1 MLFKQLFSHPKS
13 HSHLPPNRFL
23 QAEITFT
30 REGNHSNTY
39 STPLKQFLLRSDSN
53 GTSAKHKYS
62 FLRHQGTQS
71 HPLYSTVSHS
81 LLKFSPSKE
90 AECQNIDFKYGSNLV
105 YIMQQTPALLEKSIQ
120 IQFKSILNIKRPFS

>member
-71 HPLYSTVSHS
+71 HPLYSTLSHS
-81 LLKFSPSKE
+81 LLNFPHPKKLNVKTLISNMAPIWCTLCSKHLLCSRNQYKF
-90 AECQNIDFKYGSNLV
+90 NSNQ
-105 YIMQQTPALLEKSIQ
+105 Y
-120 IQFKSILNIKRPFS
+120 